1 MLEKFDHGKSKQAYD
16 IVTGDVSWIY
26 QCDPETKCQ
35 SSIWI
40 GPDEQLP
47 QKYKRV

>member
-26 QCDPETKCQ
+26 YASPYVAIFNNVFSFKFNT
-35 SSIWI
+35 SLFNI
-40 GPDEQLP
+40 
-47 QKYKRV
+47 